1 MKYSLFVVRDSWDK
15 VSPKSKL
22 AVEICK
28 ENPNLDVFYLIR
40 NDEKRFLEKRTNNKI
55 EMATSTSGILFY
67 YFLSIFKSPRDLY
80 ERVSRR
86 FFKRKLPY
94 SLVTIGFISV
104 LSKTLNHF
112 FAASARSGRI
122 IQFLKKINSRRV
134 FVIDEFTS
142 IRTLDLKL
150 LSEMGPVIYVSQD
163 VASENFDFNNNLLSK
178 SLMIKLEREI
188 LGMADLVIACSERDQ
203 FRYLDLGAKA
213 AIFYPNVYPIKEF
226 EPDTKDKE
234 PSICIAFQSRWG
246 EKSIHDFYTVF
257 EALSKVKMKLKVY
270 VTGVKPEHV
279 PENIKIEYYEY
290 IASKS
295 DYMRIL
301 SKSWVGINIG
311 IHRGGSNERKY
322 DYAMAG
328 LVVFSD
334 TLGCRG
340 DLLPHEYTFLDGN
353 DLAAKIEQLFTKL
366 DEEKIMDMGVENRK
380 YTLLFAE
387 KQRDALSKSIR
398 ALLSENSTQKIE

>member
-1 MKYSLFVVRDSWDK
+1 
-15 VSPKSKL
+15 
-22 AVEICK
+22 
-28 ENPNLDVFYLIR
+28 
-40 NDEKRFLEKRTNNKI
+40 
-55 EMATSTSGILFY
+55 
-67 YFLSIFKSPRDLY
+67 
-80 ERVSRR
+80 
-86 FFKRKLPY
+86 
-94 SLVTIGFISV
+94 
-104 LSKTLNHF
+104 
-112 FAASARSGRI
+112 
-122 IQFLKKINSRRV
+122 
-134 FVIDEFTS
+134 
-142 IRTLDLKL
+142 
-150 LSEMGPVIYVSQD
+150 
-163 VASENFDFNNNLLSK
+163 
-178 SLMIKLEREI
+178 
-188 LGMADLVIACSERDQ
+188 
-203 FRYLDLGAKA
+203 
-213 AIFYPNVYPIKEF
+213 
-226 EPDTKDKE
+226 
-234 PSICIAFQSRWG
+234 
-246 EKSIHDFYTVF
+246 
-257 EALSKVKMKLKVY
+257 MKLKVY